1 MKIGIAHSR
10 PAAADTLRRVLTHTP
25 NHHVVW
31 SVSTG
36 AEAVAM
42 CARQAPDLVLLH
54 LGIDGV
60 DATRR
65 ITAAAACAIVIVTD
79 SVQAN
84 AARVFEAMG
93 HGALDAIDMPD
104 GADDDRESAAPL
116 LTKIATIARLIGDRT
131 PKAMQAL
138 AKRVGTERRA
148 TSLVAIGASAGG
160 PPALAALLRGLPRD
174 FPAAVVIVQHV
185 DSQFAVGMAA
195 WLGEQTELPVR
206 LADEGDH
213 PAMGTVLLAGG
224 NDHLVFTGPERFG
237 YTREPHQAVYR
248 PSIDVFFQSV
258 IKHWRGETVGV
269 LLTGMGRDGA
279 AGLKAMRNRGLYTIA
294 QDEASSAVY
303 GMPKAAATLDAAVDI
318 LPIEVIPARLVRA
331 LVREGVAPE
340 AVG

>member
-10 PAAADTLRRVLTHTP
+10 PAAAETLRRVVTYAP
-25 NHHVVW
+25 NHQVVW
-31 SVSTG
+31 SVSSG
-36 AEAVAM
+36 AEAVTM

-54 LGIDGV
+54 LGVDGV

-65 ITAAAACAIVIVTD
+65 ITAVAACAIVIVTD

-93 HGALDAIDMPD
+93 QGALDAIDLPD
-104 GADDDRESAAPL
+104 GAGDGAGESAPL
-116 LTKIATIARLIGDRT
+116 LAKIGTIARLVGERT
-131 PKAMQAL
+131 PKGMPPAAR
-138 AKRVGTERRA
+138 RVGTERRA

-160 PPALAALLRGLPRD
+160 PPALAALLRALPHN

-195 WLGEQTELPVR
+195 WLSEQSQLPVR

-237 YTREPHQAVYR
+237 YTREPHQAIYR
-248 PSIDVFFQSV
+248 PSIDVFFTSV
-258 IKHWRGETVGV
+258 LRHWRGETVGV

-279 AGLKAMRNRGLYTIA
+279 AGLKAMRNRGIYTIA

-303 GMPKAAATLDAAVDI
+303 GMPKAAAGMNAAVDI
-318 LPIEVIPARLVRA
+318 LPIELIPGRLVKA
-331 LVREGVAPE
+331 LARE
-340 AVG
+340 AVVTEPVG

>member
-1 MKIGIAHSR
+1 MRIGIAHSR
-10 PAAADTLRRVLTHTP
+10 AAAAETLRRVVTHAP
-25 NHHVVW
+25 HHHVVW
-31 SVSTG
+31 SVSSG

-42 CARQAPDLVLLH
+42 CALQAPDLVLLH
-54 LGIDGV
+54 LGVDGV

-65 ITAAAACAIVIVTD
+65 ITAAAACAIVIITD

-93 HGALDAIDMPD
+93 LGALDAIDMPEGCD
-104 GADDDRESAAPL
+104 ADRESAAPL
-116 LTKIATIARLIGDRT
+116 LAKIATIARLIGERT
-131 PKAMQAL
+131 PKAMPPPV
-138 AKRVGTERRA
+138 KRVGLERRA

-160 PPALAALLRGLPRD
+160 PPALAALLRALPRD

-195 WLGEQTELPVR
+195 WLGEQSQLPVR

-237 YTREPHQAVYR
+237 YTREPQQAVYR
-248 PSIDVFFQSV
+248 PSIDVFFHSV

-303 GMPKAAATLDAAVDI
+303 GMPKAAATMNAAVDI
-318 LPIEVIPARLVRA
+318 LPIELIPARLVRA
-331 LVREGVAPE
+331 LAREGVAPE